1 MILENNS
8 YNVYTTIFFSV
19 LNLNSDLDFLLL
31 RKEQTGNQSK
41 FEFFNIITLRHLTQ
55 AIVGKNY
62 FSSILF

>member
-8 YNVYTTIFFSV
+8 YDVYTTIFFSV
-19 LNLNSDLDFLLL
+19 LNLNSGLDFLLL

-41 FEFFNIITLRHLTQ
+41 FEFFNVITLRHLTQ

>member
-19 LNLNSDLDFLLL
+19 LNINSDLDFLLL

>member
-8 YNVYTTIFFSV
+8 YDVYTTIFFSV